1 MLMPPMLLL
10 PMLRATSRL
19 LPHDGTHLLCACFC
33 AFKLTLINR
42 WLRKPHVHTKNTHTQ
57 THTDTHSRT
66 HSQRHTYP
74 YLIKQLP
81 STASD
86 TPIHSF
92 DDNLRHASRA
102 YVTCHT
108 TSASSSCGAVTHV
121 TPRARH
127 HHVGLHVHHSYLK
140 QEPPPP
146 PHTPHSSTVAPEAGV
161 CVCVCVCVSVCA
173 CMRVYACTAP
183 DAGTPSQPTQELLSP
198 LHTPHTSKF

>member
-1 MLMPPMLLL
+1 MLKPPTLLL
-10 PMLRATSRL
+10 LLLRTTSRL
-19 LPHDGTHLLCACFC
+19 LPHDGPHLLCACFC
-33 AFKLTLINR
+33 AFKLTLINQ
-42 WLRKPHVHTKNTHTQ
+42 WLRNMCKHTNTHTH

-66 HSQRHTYP
+66 HSQTYTHP

-102 YVTCHT
+102 YVT
-108 TSASSSCGAVTHV
+108 HV

-127 HHVGLHVHHSYLK
+127 HHMGLHVHHSYLK

-161 CVCVCVCVSVCA
+161 CVCVCVCECVCVCVCVSVCACARVCA
-173 CMRVYACTAP
+173 CMRVCVYST
-183 DAGTPSQPTQELLSP
+183 
-198 LHTPHTSKF
+198 